1 MTTPKKKKEERAPSA
16 SPPQEPSKTR
26 PLAEKIGFERLD
38 LTVEEVE
45 ERISPRETNV
55 FDK

>member
-1 MTTPKKKKEERAPSA
+1 MKEPAKEKDERSRKDAEQKGST
-16 SPPQEPSKTR
+16 K
-26 PLAEKIGFERLD
+26 PLAQKIGFERLD

>member
-1 MTTPKKKKEERAPSA
+1 MSHPPKKEPARDIPQAEKPKPS
-16 SPPQEPSKTR
+16 TR

>member
-1 MTTPKKKKEERAPSA
+1 MSDPK
-16 SPPQEPSKTR
+16 QEPAAKPKTDPKADKTL
-26 PLAEKIGFERLD
+26 PLAQKIGLEKLD
-38 LTVEEVE
+38 LSIEEVE